1 VSSSADRGHGP
12 WPEPDEPDRAPS
24 IAGGETPEWDPPA
37 ERDDVAG
44 SRGVSLAIAG
54 LNVIYLMFLPVLLV
68 VGIYTYLTVYA
79 IVKAVDG
86 GSDSPD
92 PATVLIGIVGL
103 VTVFVVALGLGS
115 WAIGRTADP
124 RKRRR

>member
-1 VSSSADRGHGP
+1 MDDGHGP
-12 WPEPDEPDRAPS
+12 WPEPDETGRAS
-24 IAGGETPEWDPPA
+24 SEAGGETPEWDPPD
-37 ERDDVAG
+37 ERGEVAG
-44 SRGVSLAIAG
+44 SRGVALAIAG
-54 LNVIYLMFLPVLLV
+54 LNVLYLMFLPVLLV
-68 VGIYTYLTVYA
+68 VGIYTYVTVYA

-103 VTVFVVALGLGS
+103 VTLFVVALGLGT
-115 WAIGRTADP
+115 WVIGRTADP